1 MERRGFR
8 PTLNRGVVLQI
19 IAIAI
24 FSSLLLF
31 EGAESLR
38 TTLESVNHAD
48 QVIGE
53 ARDLL
58 RLTID
63 METGLRGFLLT
74 GRPVFLEPYNEATH
88 VVDSKFAALSQLVS
102 GNSSQQAQL
111 ATIRESVEQWRL
123 QATKTIEQRSASEA
137 GDSEDA
143 RYGEMLQ
150 GKAAMD
156 KTRGQ
161 FDQLI
166 SREVIARDQNAQ
178 RGRIKSRML
187 SLCCLLFAVVSGIGL
202 WLFLRRQLR
211 DLALALQISME
222 AEAARDALS
231 IKAAEKEAEDA
242 AANYRGKMEA
252 INRSQMMIEFNMDGT
267 IIEANDNYLR
277 AFGYTAAEVAGKH
290 HSIFMKNE
298 EWQSAEY
305 QEFWEHLR
313 SGQFHSG
320 EYRRIGRN
328 GKDVWVNA
336 SYNPI
341 LDSEGTPVRV
351 LKFATDVTERVTM
364 QLELKRH
371 EQALRKSEAL
381 LEQTGRVAG
390 VGGWEVD
397 FTDGRVTWLRET
409 RRILGAPLDYQPKL
423 EEGLALYSAESRP
436 VISAAIEKAMADGEG
451 YDLELSLHRMD
462 GRLIWVRV
470 VAEVEFAGGKPAL
483 LRGAIQDITTRV
495 AERIEL
501 EEAKTRVTLA
511 TSSGGIGIWD
521 WDVLSNNFILDD
533 RMRLLFGLDPAMSR
547 PIDLEFCVQHLHP
560 EDRSGVEQALREAMD
575 GIRPYETEFRVVW
588 DDGSVHFIKA
598 SGQVVARDQAGRA
611 TRMVG
616 TNFDITQRKQAEE
629 QAKEDKIAAEA
640 ASRSKSDFLANMS
653 HEVRTPVNAIMGMAH
668 LALRANP
675 DTKQRTYLTKIET
688 AAQRL
693 LSIMN
698 DLLDV
703 SKVEAGKLTLER
715 IAFPLDEVLENLR
728 DVVGE
733 KSDQK
738 HLPIVFSVAP
748 EVPPYLLGDPLR
760 LGQVLINL
768 VSNAIKFTDQGKIE
782 VKVTATKA
790 IPVAD
795 SPSGGTLAELT
806 FSVSDTG
813 IGLTAEHIAKLFQP
827 FTQADTSFTRKYGG
841 TGLGLAISKRLVE
854 LMGGTIWLESEFGTG
869 SSFHFTSAFGVAA
882 ELPVQR
888 VRAPASG
895 LQSKSVLVVDDSE
908 SARDSLVQ
916 MLSRNGHKARA
927 VASGEEALI
936 MLAGSSQAGE
946 PFDLVLMDWQLP
958 GINGIEISRRI
969 KAHKNLSHIPAILI
983 VSVFERDEVMSQL
996 KGLQLDGFLASPVA
1010 ESQLLDT
1017 VDRIFGARA
1026 EGNGDALPSTAAD
1039 AARLTGCHVL
1049 LVEDND
1055 FNCDVATEM
1064 LKDLGVLCTVAA
1076 NGREAVDL
1084 VGARTFDLIL
1094 MDIQMPVMDGLTAT
1108 KLIRAD
1114 LRFRDLPIVA
1124 MTAHALRGDREKSL
1138 AAGLS
1143 DHITKPISFDQLTE
1157 CLLKW
1162 IPVGTVRETV
1172 QPAPPPMLFEAHDGI
1187 PDQLPPFDIPAA
1199 LARLNGKTKLL
1210 RKLLL
1215 TFRDQ
1220 YVNAISE
1227 LKRDLGEDRA
1237 EEAQRLVHS
1246 LKSLAATLEAGE
1258 LAEAALTIENSL
1270 RAGQTEGLGRL
1281 IDVMEEKL
1289 APAIAAASSIDRLNE
1304 GPMSAEPTV
1313 PTAVVASGILS
1324 KLRPRILVIDDEVST
1339 HEMLQELF
1347 QDRYEVLLAGDGA
1360 TGLELAAL
1368 NSPDL
1373 ILLDV
1378 LMPGMDGFE
1387 VCRRL
1392 KQEHSTKDIPAIFL
1406 TGAGDIDAETKG
1418 LRLGAI
1424 DFVNKPINSAA
1435 LVARVN
1441 NLMSLKQAQD
1451 ELLELA
1457 AQKHLQDMAAEVE
1470 RSAAKD
1476 RARTLELQMKDE
1488 FLSHISHEMRS
1499 PLSSIYLFVTL
1510 ISDRLAGEISKQ
1522 QDEYL
1527 RIVLDNVGQMKAM
1540 IDALLDTIRMRTGT
1554 LDVRLKCVS
1563 VSEAAEYA
1571 MHALERDAAA
1581 KLIAMSLHIGK
1592 DIGCAYAD
1600 PARLR
1605 QILGILLEN
1614 AVKFTPCNGLVDL
1627 KVGPLESD
1635 PGFLLLQVSDTGCG
1649 ISPEHTKQIFEHLFQ
1664 VNSSDTSGRVA
1675 LGLGLHIAK
1684 ELVTMQG
1691 GTLWVESLLEQG
1703 SHFRFTLPVYNGQP
1717 ELELTRDSA
1726 QVPAGVDHA
1735 RSCWR

>member
-1 MERRGFR
+1 MERRGFK

-24 FSSLLLF
+24 LSSLLLF

-38 TTLESVNHAD
+38 TTLELVNHGD
-48 QVIGE
+48 QVIGD

-63 METGLRGFLLT
+63 METGVRGFLFT
-74 GRPVFLEPYNEATH
+74 GRPVFLQPYSEATQ
-88 VVDSKFAALSQLVS
+88 VVDSRFTALSQLLS
-102 GNSSQQAQL
+102 GNSPQQVQL
-111 ATIRESVEQWRL
+111 ATMRASVEQWRFE
-123 QATKTIEQRSASEA
+123 AAKTIEQGTA
-137 GDSEDA
+137 GDSEDV
-143 RYGEMLQ
+143 RSGKMLQ
-150 GKAAMD
+150 GKAGMD
-156 KTRGQ
+156 EIRGQ
-161 FDQLI
+161 FDRLI
-166 SREVIARDQNAQ
+166 SSEVLARDQNAQ
-178 RGRIKSRML
+178 RAKIKSRML
-187 SLCCLLFAVVSGIGL
+187 SLCCLLFAVVSGTGL
-202 WLFLRRQLR
+202 WLFLRRQMR

-231 IKAAEKEAEDA
+231 KKAAEKEQEDA
-242 AANYRGKMEA
+242 VANYRGKIEA
-252 INRSQMMIEFNMDGT
+252 INRSQLMIEFNMDGT
-267 IIEANDNYLR
+267 IVSANDNYLR

-290 HSIFMKNE
+290 HRMFMKNE
-298 EWQSAEY
+298 ESQSAEY
-305 QEFWEHLR
+305 QELWEHLR

-320 EYRRIGRN
+320 EYRRIAKN
-328 GKDVWVNA
+328 GKHVWVNS

-364 QLELKRH
+364 QLELKRQ

-381 LEQTGRVAG
+381 LEQTGRVGG

-397 FTDGRVTWLRET
+397 FTNGRVTWLRET
-409 RRILGAPLDYQPKL
+409 CRILGAPPDYQPTM
-423 EEGLALYSAESRP
+423 EEGMDLYSAESRP
-436 VISAAIEKAMADGEG
+436 VITAAIEKAMANGEG
-451 YDLELSLHRMD
+451 CDLELSLHTMD
-462 GRLIWVRV
+462 GRLIWARV
-470 VAEVEFAGGKPAL
+470 VAEVEIARGKPAL
-483 LRGAIQDITTRV
+483 LRGAIQDITARV

-501 EEAKTRVTLA
+501 EEAKTRVSLA
-511 TSSGGIGIWD
+511 TASGGIGIWD
-521 WDVLSNNFILDD
+521 WDVLNNNFILDD
-533 RMRLLFGLDPAMSR
+533 RMRLLFGIDPASSK
-547 PIDLEFCVQHLHP
+547 PIDLDFCVQHLHP
-560 EDRSGVEQALREAMD
+560 EDRSGVVQALREAMD
-575 GIRPYETEFRVVW
+575 GIRAYDTEFRVIW

-598 SGQVVARDQAGRA
+598 SGQVVARDQAGRV

-616 TNFDITQRKQAEE
+616 TNFDITQRKQGEQEAKEGKLAAEE
-629 QAKEDKIAAEA
+629 

-698 DLLDV
+698 DILDV

-715 IAFPLDEVLENLR
+715 ISFQLDEVLGNLR

-733 KSDQK
+733 KAEQK

-768 VSNAIKFTDQGKIE
+768 VNNAIKFTDHGEIV
-782 VKVTATKA
+782 VKVTATNA
-790 IPVAD
+790 IPGAD
-795 SPSGGTLAELT
+795 YPSGDALGELT

-841 TGLGLAISKRLVE
+841 TGLGLAISKQLVE
-854 LMGGTIWLESEFGTG
+854 LMGGTIWLESEFGAG
-869 SSFHFTSAFGVAA
+869 STFHFTAAFGVAG
-882 ELPVQR
+882 ERPEWPVR
-888 VRAPASG
+888 VPASE
-895 LQSKSVLVVDDSE
+895 LQSKSVLVIDDSE
-908 SARDSLVQ
+908 SVRDSLVR
-916 MLSRNGHKARA
+916 MLRRNGQKARA
-927 VASGEEALI
+927 VASGEEGLIAL
-936 MLAGSSQAGE
+936 AASSQVGE

-958 GINGIEISRRI
+958 GINGIETSRRI
-969 KAHKNLSHIPAILI
+969 KGNKTLSSIPAILM
-983 VSVFERDEVMSQL
+983 VSGFERDEVMSQL
-996 KGLQLDGFLASPVA
+996 NGLQLDGFLLSPVA

-1017 VDRIFGARA
+1017 IDRIFGAR
-1026 EGNGDALPSTAAD
+1026 EQGNGNASPSTPTD
-1039 AARLTGCHVL
+1039 TARLTGCHVL

-1084 VGARTFDLIL
+1084 VTARSFDLVL

-1114 LRFRDLPIVA
+1114 PRFRDLPIVA

-1138 AAGLS
+1138 DAGLS
-1143 DHITKPISFDQLTE
+1143 DHITKPISCDQLTE
-1157 CLLKW
+1157 SLLKW
-1162 IPVGTVRETV
+1162 IPVSTVRESD
-1172 QPAPPPMLFEAHDGI
+1172 QQARAPMLFEARGGI
-1187 PDQLPPFDIPAA
+1187 PDQLPPFDIQAA
-1199 LARLNGKTKLL
+1199 LARINGKPKLL
-1210 RKLLL
+1210 RKLLV
-1215 TFRDQ
+1215 TFHDR
-1220 YVNAISE
+1220 YANAISE
-1227 LKRDLGEDRA
+1227 LKRDLSENRA

-1258 LAEAALTIENSL
+1258 LAEAALAVENTL
-1270 RAGQTEGLGRL
+1270 RAGQTEGLARL
-1281 IDVMEEKL
+1281 IDVLEKKL
-1289 APAIAAASSIDRLNE
+1289 APAIAAASSIEGLNE
-1304 GPMSAEPTV
+1304 EPMTADSTVAGP
-1313 PTAVVASGILS
+1313 VVASGLVS
-1324 KLRPRILVIDDEVST
+1324 NVKPRILVIDDEVFT
-1339 HEMLQELF
+1339 HELLLEIF
-1347 QDRYEVLLAGDGA
+1347 HDSYEVLQAREGV
-1360 TGLELAAL
+1360 TGLELAAHS
-1368 NSPDL
+1368 SPEL

-1378 LMPGMDGFE
+1378 LMPGMDGYE

-1392 KQEHSTKDIPAIFL
+1392 KKEPQTKDIPVIFL

-1441 NLMSLKQAQD
+1441 NLMNLKRAQD
-1451 ELLELA
+1451 ELLQLA

-1476 RARTLELQMKDE
+1476 RAKSLELQMKDE
-1488 FLSHISHEMRS
+1488 FLSHVSHEMRS
-1499 PLSSIYLFVTL
+1499 PLSTIYLFVTL
-1510 ISDRLAGEISKQ
+1510 ISDRLAGEINAQ

-1527 RIVLDNVGQMKAM
+1527 KIVLENVGQMKAM
-1540 IDALLDTIRMRTGT
+1540 IDALLDTIRMRTGS
-1554 LDVRLKCVS
+1554 LDVRLKS
-1563 VSEAAEYA
+1563 VPVCEVAEYA
-1571 MHALERDAAA
+1571 MHTLEQKAAA
-1581 KLIAMSLHIGK
+1581 KLIHMSLHVGK
-1592 DIGCAYAD
+1592 DISCAYAD
-1600 PARLR
+1600 PSRLR
-1605 QILGILLEN
+1605 QILGILLDN
-1614 AVKFTPCNGLVDL
+1614 AVKFTPSHGLVDL

-1649 ISPEHTKQIFEHLFQ
+1649 IGPEHTQQIFDHLYQ
-1664 VNSSDTSGRVA
+1664 VNSSDTGGRVA

-1684 ELVTMQG
+1684 ELVKMHG
-1691 GTLWVESLLEQG
+1691 GTLWVESAPEQG
-1703 SHFRFTLPVYNGQP
+1703 SHFRFTLPVYKGQP
-1717 ELELTRDSA
+1717 ELALTHD
-1726 QVPAGVDHA
+1726 
-1735 RSCWR
+1735 